1 MAVVSA
7 RKDAAAKSRRDMYG
21 SSTPF
26 HDTRARAGSRH
37 GLSSRDVST
46 AEVAT
51 STDMSCAEATCT
63 DVSTAAT
70 SAAVIC
76 GSIGGQRQTTKR
88 ENCRQRQD

>member
-7 RKDAAAKSRRDMYG
+7 RKGAAAKSRRDMY
-21 SSTPF
+21 SLSTPL
-26 HDTRARAGSRH
+26 HDARARAGSRREV
-37 GLSSRDVST
+37 STAEVVTSRDVST

-51 STDMSCAEATCT
+51 SR